1 MKLPKV
7 FGIVVGAHVAVLTI
21 LMSTPGCRSTG
32 KPKPKPEDTLA
43 AGPTSSHGEAIE
55 ATPVAPM
62 SNNDINAGAAPVVA
76 STPVTPVAPVAP
88 AAVAPAAVD
97 FAVRFA
103 PSRPSAIVEPAAP
116 APVAAT
122 QSSHVVAKGDS
133 LWSIAKKYGVSVA
146 ELSAANQL
154 APSATLRLG
163 QSLLVPSK
171 AAAPTSPE
179 ANNTYA
185 VKSGDTLGS
194 IARKQGTSVASLRTA
209 NNLSGET
216 LRIGQKLV
224 IPGNATAPAS
234 AEAALAPAPA
244 PAPKAGSGS
253 HTVIPGDTLG
263 SIARKAGVK
272 VGELALL
279 NNITDP
285 AKLRVGQVL
294 KLPAGAKISAPAKTA
309 PATSAA
315 VAAEPT
321 TAIPPV
327 TPVEPVP
334 AAIESVPVP
343 VIRID

>member
-1 MKLPKV
+1 MKLQKV
-7 FGIVVGAHVAVLTI
+7 FGLVVGAHVAVLTV

-43 AGPTSSHGEAIE
+43 SGPA
-55 ATPVAPM
+55 ATPGETVEPTAVAPM
-62 SNNDINAGAAPVVA
+62 SNDDINAGAPSAPAPVY
-76 STPVTPVAPVAP
+76 TPAP
-88 AAVAPAAVD
+88 APATAGGD

-103 PSRPSAIVEPAAP
+103 PTRPAAFAEPVAP
-116 APVAAT
+116 APAEAARAT
-122 QSSHVVAKGDS
+122 HVVAKGDS
-133 LWSIAKKYGVSVA
+133 LWSIAKKYGVTVA

-163 QSLLVPSK
+163 QSLAVPAK
-171 AAAPTSPE
+171 AATTSAPAGAE
-179 ANNTYA
+179 AANTYA

-194 IARKQGTSVASLRTA
+194 IARKQGTTVAALRTA
-209 NNLSGET
+209 NNLSGDA

-224 IPGNATAPAS
+224 IPGNATPPAAGALAAPAT
-234 AEAALAPAPA
+234 AAVVPQ
-244 PAPKAGSGS
+244 AGSGT
-253 HTVIPGDTLG
+253 HTVVPGDTLG

-294 KLPAGAKISAPAKTA
+294 KLPVGAKAIPAAAPAVATPPPA
-309 PATSAA
+309 PAPA
-315 VAAEPT
+315 VEIPT
-321 TAIPPV
+321 AVSPV
-327 TPVEPVP
+327 TPVEPTP
-334 AAIESVPVP
+334 AAVEPMAVP

>member
-1 MKLPKV
+1 MKLQKV

-21 LMSTPGCRSTG
+21 VMCTPGCRSTG

-43 AGPTSSHGEAIE
+43 AGPAASHGEAIE

-62 SNNDINAGAAPVVA
+62 SNNDINAGTTQVA
-76 STPVTPVAPVAP
+76 STSATPVAPASP
-88 AAVAPAAVD
+88 AAAAPAAVD

-103 PSRPSAIVEPAAP
+103 PSRPSAIIEPAAP
-116 APVAAT
+116 TPVAAAP
-122 QSSHVVAKGDS
+122 SSHAVAKGDN
-133 LWSIAKKYGVSVA
+133 LWSIAKRYGVSVA
-146 ELSAANQL
+146 ELCAANKL
-154 APSATLRLG
+154 APSATLHLG
-163 QSLLVPSK
+163 QSLLVPGK
-171 AAAPTSPE
+171 AAATSGPE

-194 IARKQGTSVASLRTA
+194 IARKQGTTIASLRTA
-209 NNLSGET
+209 NNLSGDT

-224 IPGNATAPAS
+224 IPGSATPPASAS
-234 AEAALAPAPA
+234 AEATST
-244 PAPKAGSGS
+244 PKAGSGS

-285 AKLRVGQVL
+285 AKLRVGQIL
-294 KLPAGAKISAPAKTA
+294 KLPAGAKSIDSAKTA
-309 PATSAA
+309 PAPNPAPAA
-315 VAAEPT
+315 GPT
-321 TAIPPV
+321 TAITPI
-327 TPVEPVP
+327 TPVEPGP
-334 AAIESVPVP
+334 AAIETMPVP

>member
-1 MKLPKV
+1 MKLQKV

-21 LMSTPGCRSTG
+21 LMCTPGCRSTG

-43 AGPTSSHGEAIE
+43 AGPTASHGEAIE

-62 SNNDINAGAAPVVA
+62 SNNDINASTAPVA
-76 STPVTPVAPVAP
+76 STSATPVAPVSP
-88 AAVAPAAVD
+88 AAATPAAVD

-103 PSRPSAIVEPAAP
+103 PSRPSTIIEPIAP

-122 QSSHVVAKGDS
+122 QSNHVVAKGEN

-146 ELSAANQL
+146 ELSAANKL
-154 APSATLRLG
+154 APSATLHLG

-171 AAAPTSPE
+171 AAAPSDPE

-194 IARKQGTSVASLRTA
+194 IARKQGASIASLRTA
-209 NNLSGET
+209 NNLSGDT

-224 IPGNATAPAS
+224 IPGNATPPVSAS
-234 AEAALAPAPA
+234 AEAKSTPA

-263 SIARKAGVK
+263 SIARKTGVK

-285 AKLRVGQVL
+285 AKLRVGQIL
-294 KLPAGAKISAPAKTA
+294 KLPAGAKTIASAKTA
-309 PATSAA
+309 PAPSPAPAA
-315 VAAEPT
+315 GPT
-321 TAIPPV
+321 TAITPI
-327 TPVEPVP
+327 TPVEPGP
-334 AAIESVPVP
+334 AAIETMPVP

>member
-1 MKLPKV
+1 MKLQKV

-43 AGPTSSHGEAIE
+43 AGPTASQGEAIE

-62 SNNDINAGAAPVVA
+62 SNNDINAGAPPLA
-76 STPVTPVAPVAP
+76 STPVTPVTPVENTASTP
-88 AAVAPAAVD
+88 ASVD
-97 FAVRFA
+97 VAVRFA
-103 PSRPSAIVEPAAP
+103 PGRPAAIVEAAP
-116 APVAAT
+116 APVPASP
-122 QSSHVVAKGDS
+122 SSHVVAKGDS
-133 LWSIAKKYGVSVA
+133 LWSIARKYGVSVA

-171 AAAPTSPE
+171 AAAAAPE

-194 IARKQGTSVASLRTA
+194 IARKQGTTIANLRTA
-209 NNLSGET
+209 NNLSGDA

-224 IPGNATAPAS
+224 IPGNATPPSS
-234 AEAALAPAPA
+234 AETASAPAPT

-294 KLPAGAKISAPAKTA
+294 KLPAGAKTTAPAKTVTT
-309 PATSAA
+309 PSAGG
-315 VAAEPT
+315 AAEP
-321 TAIPPV
+321 APV
-327 TPVEPVP
+327 SAPITPVEPVP
-334 AAIESVPVP
+334 GAIESMPVP